1 MPDYAPPDVD
11 IPALTALL
19 DGKYAEI
26 RELTRKNLV
35 EYAGILDDAIEMP
48 RDEFRERVLEV
59 VKEMA
64 ATGATGLGFPTE
76 YGGGGDIGASV
87 AAFETLGF
95 GDLSV
100 LVKVGVQFGLYG
112 GAILQLGSKHHHD
125 AYLEDLVTGELLGCF
140 AMTETGHGSN
150 VQALGTFAT
159 YDAESQ
165 EFVIT
170 TPDDRSR
177 KDYIGN
183 AAAHAHSA
191 VVFAQLQ
198 IGGKSEGVHAFVVP
212 IRDEKGKPLD
222 GVRIEDDGA
231 KIGLNGVDNG
241 RLWFD
246 GVRVPRE
253 NMLNRYADVTEDGR
267 YLSDIENADRRFFT
281 MLGTLIQGRVCVG
294 GAGITASKVALA
306 VAIKYA
312 NLRRQF
318 GSPDSDEEELLLD
331 YGMHQRR
338 LLPLLART
346 YALHFA
352 QEVLLS
358 ELHNVLSTTE
368 APDRQRRALESRAAG
383 TKALGTWHASTTIQE
398 CREACGGA
406 GYLMAN
412 RIGALRADTDVFTTF
427 EGDNH
432 ILLQLVAKGLLTD
445 YSSSFGDLDQ
455 LGMVRFVAGLAVETV
470 VERTSAHKLLERI
483 RDVLPGG
490 DDRWDQEAGLLD
502 PEYQLAMFRWR
513 EEHMLSGV
521 ARRLKR
527 GMDGGMDAVEVFSRV
542 QDHVIAAG
550 RAHVERLVLEAFV
563 EKIAQH
569 GRQRQQG
576 RPEPALRPL
585 RPLLDRGRPGLVDGA
600 RTTLQHAVQGDQPRG
615 LLAVPQAA
623 PDRGGPRRRLR
634 DPPGDA
640 ARGDPRG
647 RPRWWSLSAPADP
660 SRPQPRRRARCP
672 ARRRPDRWPARRRVG
687 CEHLVGGLGWSGAA
701 GCAAADDRAAG
712 AVGGPRGAAAR
723 TRCGGGGRPARARVR
738 RQRGLRVLRRRSGQR
753 RADARAVGVP
763 GVPAAGHRR
772 RRRAG
777 RAAGCP
783 EVAGLTGSAQET
795 DRWVSCRS
803 SGPRRER
810 RRRARRPRRGCP

>member
-48 RDEFRERVLEV
+48 RDEFRERVLQV

-198 IGGKSEGVHAFVVP
+198 IGGSSEGVHAFVVP
-212 IRDEKGKPLD
+212 IRDAKGKPLD

-253 NMLNRYADVTEDGR
+253 NILNRYADVTEDGR
-267 YLSDIENADRRFFT
+267 YLSDIENVDRRFFT

-318 GSPDSDEEELLLD
+318 GSPDTDEEELLLD

-445 YSSSFGDLDQ
+445 YSSNFGDLDQ

-490 DDRWDQEAGLLD
+490 DDRWDQEAGLQD

-563 EKIAQH
+563 EKTRNMVDSDNKVALNLLCDLFALSSIEADRAWWMEH
-569 GRQRQQG
+569 GRLSSTRSKAIS
-576 RPEPALRPL
+576 REVSSLCRKLRPIAEDL
-585 RPLLDRGRPGLVDGA
+585 VDAFGIPREMLHAEILEDARPG
-600 RTTLQHAVQGDQPRG
+600 
-615 LLAVPQAA
+615 
-623 PDRGGPRRRLR
+623 
-634 DPPGDA
+634 
-640 ARGDPRG
+640 G
-647 RPRWWSLSAPADP
+647 R
-660 SRPQPRRRARCP
+660 
-672 ARRRPDRWPARRRVG
+672 
-687 CEHLVGGLGWSGAA
+687 
-701 GCAAADDRAAG
+701 
-712 AVGGPRGAAAR
+712 
-723 TRCGGGGRPARARVR
+723 
-738 RQRGLRVLRRRSGQR
+738 
-753 RADARAVGVP
+753 
-763 GVPAAGHRR
+763 
-772 RRRAG
+772 
-777 RAAGCP
+777 
-783 EVAGLTGSAQET
+783 
-795 DRWVSCRS
+795 
-803 SGPRRER
+803 
-810 RRRARRPRRGCP
+810 